1 MTAEHNPKLQALT
14 RPHEQGKRE
23 VRDRTADEVGTD
35 ESKEEVLLRSTAL
48 QTSNAI
54 LLARG
59 RAEYELN
66 QAKNALEERT
76 VELNG
81 SLAILRAI
89 IESTAD
95 GILVAD
101 ENGKVLCYNQLYVD
115 MWSIPRELMEAAKHL
130 LLIEYCSNQLKDPQ
144 QFQRSTKEIYVMWPP
159 ESFDVLHFND
169 GRVFERYTKIK
180 LVEGRNVGRVWSF
193 RDVTQRKQAE
203 AYTAQLAA
211 IVESS
216 YDAIIVKDLNGII
229 TSWNAGAERIFGY
242 RAEEIIGCSIFGLIP
257 RDRLQEES
265 KIMSLI
271 KSGKP
276 VDHFETVRL
285 GKDNKLIDV
294 SVTISPMKDS
304 GGNVIGASKVARDI
318 TQRKEAQERIQ
329 HLAHYDALTE
339 LPNRALLADRI
350 KIAIAHADRYSHRLA
365 LLFVDLDRFKLVND
379 SLGHEI
385 GDKLLKVV
393 AERMQSSVREA
404 DTISRVGGDE
414 FIILLS
420 QIDSL
425 EDAAGVARKII
436 AALSQPHR
444 IEGHELMVSASV
456 GISIYPDSA
465 KDASSLMRNADSSMY
480 CAKEAGRN
488 RYQFY
493 SVELTS
499 RATERLSL
507 ERDLRGAIERNEIFA
522 VYQPQIELSTR
533 RVTGAEALMRWRH
546 PKRGLVPPA
555 SFISV
560 AEDTGL
566 ILPLGEHI
574 LRESCLEA
582 RRWYD
587 RYGIEV
593 GVAVNVSSVQF
604 RQEDFVDVVL
614 RVLEETGLAAERLE
628 LEVTESV
635 VMQGAESVI
644 QKMRILNTKGIK
656 VAIDDFGT
664 GYSSLSYLRQFVA
677 DRLKIDRSFV
687 CDLPDNPDAEAIV
700 GAIVAMGRSLGL
712 RVIAEGVE
720 TKAQAA
726 FLQSIECD
734 EGQGYLYAKP
744 MVVNEFEA
752 WLAAWKMS

>member
-1 MTAEHNPKLQALT
+1 MTTEHNPKPQALAL
-14 RPHEQGKRE
+14 PYKQGKGP
-23 VRDRTADEVGTD
+23 VKDPAADKVGTSQ
-35 ESKEEVLLRSTAL
+35 SKEEVLLRSAAM
-48 QTSNAI
+48 QTSTAI
-54 LLARG
+54 LLARE
-59 RAEYELN
+59 RAEHELS

-81 SLAILRAI
+81 SLAMLRAI

-95 GILVAD
+95 GILVTD
-101 ENGKVLCYNQLYVD
+101 VNGKVLCYNQLYVD
-115 MWSIPRELMEAAKHL
+115 MWHIPRELMEAAKHP
-130 LLIEYCSNQLKDPQ
+130 LLIQYCSNCLQDPE
-144 QFQRSTKEIYVMWPP
+144 QFQLLTEKIYAMQPS
-159 ESFDVLHFND
+159 ESFDVHQLDD
-169 GRVFERYTKIK
+169 GRIFERYTRIK
-180 LVEGRNVGRVWSF
+180 NVEGQDVGRVWSF

-242 RAEEIIGCSIFGLIP
+242 SADEIIGCSVFALIP

-265 KIMSLI
+265 KKMSLI

-276 VDHFETVRL
+276 LDHFETVRL
-285 GKDNKLIDV
+285 GKDGKLIDV

-304 GGNVIGASKVARDI
+304 AGNVIGASKVARDI

-329 HLAHYDALTE
+329 HLAHYDVLTE
-339 LPNRALLADRI
+339 LPNRALLADRV
-350 KIAIAHADRYSHRLA
+350 KTAIAHADRYSHRLA

-393 AERMQSSVREA
+393 AERMQSSVRQA

-414 FIILLS
+414 FIVLLS

-425 EDAAGVARKII
+425 EDAAGVARKIV
-436 AALSQPHR
+436 ATLSQPHQ
-444 IEGHELMVSASV
+444 IEGHELLVSASV

-465 KDASSLMRNADSSMY
+465 KDASSLMRNADSAMY

-507 ERDLRGAIERNEIFA
+507 ERDLRGAIERNEIFV
-522 VYQPQIELSTR
+522 VYQPQIELLTR
-533 RVTGAEALMRWRH
+533 RIIGVEALLRWRH
-546 PKRGLVPPA
+546 PKRGLIPPA
-555 SFISV
+555 SFIPV

-566 ILPLGEHI
+566 ILPLGEYV
-574 LRESCLEA
+574 LRESCLQA
-582 RRWYD
+582 RGWND
-587 RYGIEV
+587 RYGIHV
-593 GVAVNVSSVQF
+593 GISVNVSSVQF

-614 RVLEETGLAAERLE
+614 RVLEETGLAAGRLE

-635 VMQGAESVI
+635 VMQGVEPVI
-644 QKMRILNTKGIK
+644 QKMRILNAKGIK
-656 VAIDDFGT
+656 IAIDDFGT

-687 CDLPDNPDAEAIV
+687 CDLPDDPDAEAIV
-700 GAIVAMGRSLGL
+700 RAIVAMGRSLGL
-712 RVIAEGVE
+712 RVVAEGVE

-744 MVVNEFEA
+744 LVANEFEVWLSA
-752 WLAAWKMS
+752 WTT